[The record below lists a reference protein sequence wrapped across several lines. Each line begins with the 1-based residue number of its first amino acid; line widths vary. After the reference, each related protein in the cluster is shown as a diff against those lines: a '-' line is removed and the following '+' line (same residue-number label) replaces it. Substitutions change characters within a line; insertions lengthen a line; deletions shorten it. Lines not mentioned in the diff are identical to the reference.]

1 LLGYFPENMDAITYE
16 AYNCFK
22 RHNVDT
28 TQSCDVTAG
37 YGGPRIS
44 FTFNPYACTTGS
56 ENLIADFIAN
66 LGNNAKDTIYKSLNS
81 QSENLTYFQ
90 TEYKNLCRD
99 MRKLSYDSALTKCTE
114 LLTNY
119 SDSVFVPDI
128 ITKLYLSTV
137 NIDSAGIKTQQL
149 KTFLEQLI
157 ISHSENVSLVTSA
170 NYFIQKCKVILK
182 QYVSALTGF
191 EDIIIQNPY
200 SYEGLVASWDYAA
213 TLLLVD
219 TTQGS
224 GGIRGNKFFNQI
236 FSTIDKMEYLSDT
249 MRIKK
254 ISKYDRYD
262 KSVFST
268 WDRKQLIKTTGNVLF
283 NERNRQI
290 EKVKNLEIISRNET
304 GKEGI
309 KAKKELENIKA
320 LNEVVKTKNP
330 KNHID
335 YITIVNNDIKKV
347 FKNESDISDF
357 KSNNI
362 IPKDFALYQNYPNP
376 FNPVT
381 KITFDLPQDS
391 KVKLVIYDILGREIT
406 RLLNSEFK
414 PAGKHVIEFNAV
426 NLNLASGVYFYRIE
440 TEKFSAVK
448 KMLMIK

>member
-1 LLGYFPENMDAITYE
+1 
-16 AYNCFK
+16 
-22 RHNVDT
+22 
-28 TQSCDVTAG
+28 
-37 YGGPRIS
+37 
-44 FTFNPYACTTGS
+44 
-56 ENLIADFIAN
+56 
-66 LGNNAKDTIYKSLNS
+66 
-81 QSENLTYFQ
+81 
-90 TEYKNLCRD
+90 
-99 MRKLSYDSALTKCTE
+99 
-114 LLTNY
+114 
-119 SDSVFVPDI
+119 
-128 ITKLYLSTV
+128 
-137 NIDSAGIKTQQL
+137 
-149 KTFLEQLI
+149 
-157 ISHSENVSLVTSA
+157 

-224 GGIRGNKFFNQI
+224 GGIKGNKFFNQI
-236 FSTIDKMEYLSDT
+236 FSTINKMEYLSDT

-268 WDRKQLIKTTGNVLF
+268 SDRKLLIKNTGNVLF
-283 NERNRQI
+283 NERYKQI
-290 EKVKNLEIISRNET
+290 EKVKNLELKSKNES

-309 KAKKELENIKA
+309 KAKKELENMKA

-335 YITIVNNDIKKV
+335 YIAIVNNDIKKV

-414 PAGKHVIEFNAV
+414 QAGKYILEFNAV
-426 NLNLASGVYFYRIE
+426 NLGLASGVYFYKIE
-440 TEKFSAVK
+440 AGDFNAVK
-448 KMLMIK
+448 KMVLIK